1 MSNKL
6 HVILFFIIIYY
17 LRLEITVF
25 KCKRTSNTQTGTSL
39 HTIIIIIIII
49 LIAPPLQILS
59 WFGDSE
65 SELCPFSIHRL
76 MEAAYYHGNKP
87 GDWFGP
93 SQVSILIRSVFP
105 LTPCHCVTVHVRSC

>member
-6 HVILFFIIIYY
+6 FVIQFFIIIYY
-17 LRLEITVF
+17 SRLEITIF
-25 KCKRTSNTQTGTSL
+25 KCKRPSNTQTGTSL
-39 HTIIIIIIII
+39 HTIIIIIIT
-49 LIAPPLQILS
+49 LTAPPLQILS

-93 SQVSILIRSVFP
+93 SQVSILIRSALP
-105 LTPCHCVTVHVRSC
+105 LTPCHCVAVHVRSC

>member
-6 HVILFFIIIYY
+6 LVIILFFIIIYY
-17 LRLEITVF
+17 SRLEIKVF
-25 KCKRTSNTQTGTSL
+25 KCKRTSNTPTGTSL
-39 HTIIIIIIII
+39 HTFIIIII
-49 LIAPPLQILS
+49 LIVPPLQILS

-93 SQVSILIRSVFP
+93 SQVSILIRSAFP